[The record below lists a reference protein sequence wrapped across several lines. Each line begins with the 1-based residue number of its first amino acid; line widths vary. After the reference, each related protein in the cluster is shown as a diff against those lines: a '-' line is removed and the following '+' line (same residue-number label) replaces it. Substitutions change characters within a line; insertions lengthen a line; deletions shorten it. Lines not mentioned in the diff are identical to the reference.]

1 VTPAFIDAPLDALQR
16 KARADRSII
25 YWDTSSFKPT
35 VNAASDVCIVFVN
48 EIAAEGWDRPNVVST
63 EPLRPKKDHLTDLSP
78 STGRPSIR

>member
-35 VNAASDVCIVFVN
+35 VNVASEVCIVFVN
-48 EIAAEGWDRPNVVST
+48 EIASEGWDRPNVVST
-63 EPLRPKKDHLTDLSP
+63 DKTTNRKEKP
-78 STGRPSIR
+78 SR